1 MAWRRTRSFLREGRS
16 EEGGHVHSVTYRTL
30 SGISVHSLS
39 TRCVGSAEDIVSK

>member
-1 MAWRRTRSFLREGRS
+1 MEEDALVSARGPQRGR
-16 EEGGHVHSVTYRTL
+16 GHVHSVTYRTL